1 VADPAATFLPFFQ
14 RDPGSM
20 PMTRTVR
27 SGRFVLVAFLSL
39 TRVGLAKGGDITQLF
54 QSANQL
60 YSQGNFKEAIERYR
74 RITESNFVNEVVY
87 YNLANAYFKQN
98 QIGLAILYYEKAGKL
113 APGDREISENLEL
126 ARTRIVDKVESSQD
140 SFPVKLVVALTN
152 LLPLDVETALAVTL
166 FVLAN
171 SLFGLFVTTRS
182 GRVRR
187 TSMLGIAVLLP
198 VFLIVS
204 VSNIY
209 RIYQLKTDLKA
220 IVVTEKADV
229 LSGPGPDNPTLFS
242 IHEGLKV
249 KVQNQ
254 LDQWV
259 QISLENGW
267 TGWIKSDTLGII

>member
-1 VADPAATFLPFFQ
+1 
-14 RDPGSM
+14 
-20 PMTRTVR
+20 
-27 SGRFVLVAFLSL
+27 
-39 TRVGLAKGGDITQLF
+39 
-54 QSANQL
+54 
-60 YSQGNFKEAIERYR
+60 
-74 RITESNFVNEVVY
+74 
-87 YNLANAYFKQN
+87 
-98 QIGLAILYYEKAGKL
+98 
-113 APGDREISENLEL
+113 
-126 ARTRIVDKVESSQD
+126 
-140 SFPVKLVVALTN
+140 
-152 LLPLDVETALAVTL
+152 
-166 FVLAN
+166 
-171 SLFGLFVTTRS
+171 
-182 GRVRR
+182 
-187 TSMLGIAVLLP
+187 MLGVAVLLP

>member
-1 VADPAATFLPFFQ
+1 
-14 RDPGSM
+14 
-20 PMTRTVR
+20 MTRTAR
-27 SGRFVLVAFLSL
+27 SALFAVVAFLSL
-39 TRVGLAKGGDITQLF
+39 ARVELAKEVDIPELF
-54 QSANQL
+54 RSANQS

-74 RITESNFVNEVVY
+74 QIIESNFVNEAVY

-113 APGDREISENLEL
+113 APRDREISENLEL
-126 ARTRIVDKVESSQD
+126 ARSRIVDRVEGSQE
-140 SFPVKLVVALTN
+140 SFPVKLVVGLTS
-152 LLPLDVETALAVTL
+152 LLPLDVETGVAVAL
-166 FVLAN
+166 FILAN
-171 SLFGLFVTTRS
+171 SFFALVLTAKSV
-182 GRVRR
+182 RVRR
-187 TSMLGIAVLLP
+187 ASIVGVVVLLA
-198 VFLIVS
+198 VFLIVAF
-204 VSNIY
+204 SNVY

-249 KVQNQ
+249 KVQNR

-267 TGWIKSDTLGII
+267 TGWIKSETLGII